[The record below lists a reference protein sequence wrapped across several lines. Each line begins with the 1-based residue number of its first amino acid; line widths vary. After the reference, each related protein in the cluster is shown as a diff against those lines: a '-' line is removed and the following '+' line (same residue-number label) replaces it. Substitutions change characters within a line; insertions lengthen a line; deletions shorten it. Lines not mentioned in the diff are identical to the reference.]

1 MSIDIERKSEGA
13 RDAPEAEVLEGLNDL
28 LQLDHDAVGSYEIA
42 IEKLQNP
49 DYAAQ
54 IEAFRRDHERHI
66 RDLNDVILG
75 MGGSPLNEPHSTA
88 PLKQAVQ
95 QIAAAGGDEAILT
108 AWRTNELQVTT
119 KYDSYAHKA
128 LWWPAEAKRVV
139 DQNALDEERHY
150 RWVTGIL
157 GVSDPKE
164 IHAANRAREE
174 MARARL
180 LGQEARER
188 AAEFAQRLSDGVQA
202 AKARFGGE
210 GQGGG
215 EIDLRARFEE
225 EIRANPARS
234 LAVVFGVAFIL
245 GRIIR

>member
-1 MSIDIERKSEGA
+1 MSIDIERKSEGP
-13 RDAPEAEVLEGLNDL
+13 RDAPDEEVLEGLNDL

-49 DYAAQ
+49 EHAAQ
-54 IEAFRRDHERHI
+54 IAAFQRDHERHI
-66 RDLNDVILG
+66 RELNDVIVGL
-75 MGGSPLNEPHSTA
+75 GGSPLNEPHSTA

-95 QIAAAGGDEAILT
+95 QIAAAGGDEAILM

-128 LWWPAEAKRVV
+128 LWWPDEAKRVV
-139 DQNALDEERHY
+139 DQNALDEEKHY

-157 GVSDPKE
+157 GASDPKE

-180 LGQEARER
+180 LGREAQDWAGEL
-188 AAEFAQRLSDGVQA
+188 AQRLSEGVQA
-202 AKARFGGE
+202 AKSRLAGE

-215 EIDLRARFEE
+215 EIDVRARLEE
-225 EIRANPARS
+225 EIRANPVRS